1 MSTDTK
7 SRNTSFPR
15 LGELPKNVAGRVVKL
30 PKEIVD
36 GVSTAGRDVWL
47 AGLGALA
54 TVEEQGTALYDSLVK
69 QGEKLMERGETV
81 EQRGKARFDE
91 LKTDVDARREAVVE
105 RVETTVVDP
114 MVEALQK
121 LGVPTRGEVQK
132 LSTQVESLT
141 ERVNLLI
148 AKLERG
154 HGTTFSVTFRN
165 NKWAIEKSGVSKPVS
180 THATEAEAL
189 EAARLLA
196 TDHRPCELVI
206 HREDGSVQNTVVYGA

>member
-1 MSTDTK
+1 MSTETRN
-7 SRNTSFPR
+7 RNTSFAR
-15 LGELPKNVAGRVVKL
+15 LGELPKNVADRVVKL

-36 GVSTAGRDVWL
+36 GVSTRGRDVWL

-54 TVEEQGTALYDSLVK
+54 TVEEQGSALYDSLVK
-69 QGEKLMERGETV
+69 QGETLVSRGETM
-81 EQRGKARFDE
+81 EQRGKAAIGE
-91 LKTDVDARREAVVE
+91 LKTDVDARREAAVE
-105 RVETTVVDP
+105 KVETAVVDP
-114 MVEALQK
+114 MVDALRK
-121 LGVPTRGEVQK
+121 LGVPTRGEVQT

-148 AKLERG
+148 AKLERS

-165 NKWAIEKSGVSKPVS
+165 SKWAIEKSGVGKPVS

-196 TDHRPCELVI
+196 ADNRPCELVI
-206 HREDGSVQNTVVYGA
+206 HREDGSVQNTVLYGA